1 MKEIVNLRAEIS
13 ETENQ
18 QQFILQF
25 PARLITK
32 TRKQNKNINNEK
44 KTDIATNPT
53 NNKCHKHLYVN
64 NFGNLQ
70 EMNNFLKNGYKIYL
84 KITKN
89 IQKLC

>member
-1 MKEIVNLRAEIS
+1 MK
-13 ETENQ
+13 
-18 QQFILQF
+18 
-25 PARLITK
+25 
-32 TRKQNKNINNEK
+32 K

-53 NNKCHKHLYVN
+53 NNKCHKHLYAN

-70 EMNNFLKNGYKIYL
+70 EMNNFLKNGHKIYL

>member
-1 MKEIVNLRAEIS
+1 MKETVNLRAEIS
-13 ETENQ
+13 ETENR

-25 PARLITK
+25 LARLITK

-44 KTDIATNPT
+44 DIATDPT
-53 NNKCHKHLYVN
+53 NNKCHKQLYAN

-84 KITKN
+84 NITKN

>member
-13 ETENQ
+13 ATENR

-44 KTDIATNPT
+44 IDIATNPT
-53 NNKCHKHLYVN
+53 NNKCHKQLYAN
-64 NFGNLQ
+64 NFGNLP

-84 KITKN
+84 NITNN